1 MAKLQHTFI
10 KGKMNKDLDERLI
23 PNGEYRD
30 ASNVQVS
37 TSEGADVGA
46 VENIIGN
53 NRLNKKSAS
62 VNWETAG
69 DGTRPFG
76 LVDPVCIGTIKDSQN
91 NKIYWFLATDPDG
104 ADYKSVILEFDQLT
118 GFIAPI
124 LVDKNNVINFTK
136 ENLITGINIL
146 GGLLFFTDN
155 TSEPKVINIARF
167 KAGSQQTGTTIT
179 TQTVV
184 YGGPMTLET
193 VTVIVKS
200 PNQAATVLAEPSLVG
215 GNGTGVTPVTTGA
228 INFNAGIPA
237 FIPVAPGTVFTGISW
252 VPAVTLGDGISKM
265 VLTATVTNE
274 SNIEEVYEVTG
285 NLSNISLNGLTGD
298 FTVISTTTNIPNT
311 GLAWSM
317 LLIETAPI
325 FRNDFPRYSYRW
337 KYTDNEYSTYA
348 PFTEA
353 AFVTNEFEYLST
365 NAFNNGME
373 NMTRKITLSAFQA
386 PATGVVAIDI
396 LYKGAN
402 SNNIY
407 VIETIDL
414 SAGALNTFVITNE
427 LLGVIVESSQLLRPW
442 DNVPRKAKSQ
452 EVIGNRIVYG
462 NYLQNN
468 TVNRAVNIVTGQVNG
483 AHSNVGY
490 GLQSIK
496 SDRTYQVGITF
507 IDEFNRESPVFT
519 NKTASQDIEIKNA
532 EKVNYLTARL
542 ASTPPSWAVACKYYI
557 KEPSLEYYNIALD
570 RFYNSEDGCVWLSF
584 PSAEVNKIQ
593 EGEYMLLKKQH
604 DTSIAV
610 TENNRYKVLDISNE
624 APVYISNQNAVVA
637 QVQAKTL
644 GNSADNF
651 IVGKTL
657 IRFTAPQNSN
667 AEIFYNLFNNEAS
680 IQFSVGVFT
689 SRVYGIANGGP
700 GSVATNTQ
708 TFTVT
713 LEEPLNEVDSW
724 LEALDDESGAQ
735 SMTATLYNKSN
746 QNLPEF
752 QGRFFVKIDRD
763 QTFIDNVDLPFREF
777 SSTIIVDQSQ
787 VVQASNTNT
796 GGSDLSN
803 NLCWSDPKKTNGLAL
818 KIPTFN
824 DADFRIGLAIGTP
837 GSLQYKLFF
846 DLVPGVKIRFFDAN
860 NNFSNVY
867 TILTG
872 GAPATPPNIQ
882 TYLRN
887 TSPQSNG
894 TSNNIVMTS
903 VYSERIVPA
912 GIQIVSDRVAPRTD
926 TIASTNPAV
935 FETEPNNAADLNL
948 YYEIG
953 SSILK
958 GVIDNTID
966 LNWWNAYSFG
976 QGVES
981 DRIRDDFNAL
991 RIGNGV
997 RVSSTLDAPYEE
1009 ERRGSSMIFSGIFNS
1024 ISGVNDTNQFLI
1036 AENITKSL
1044 NTTYG
1049 EIQKLH
1055 ARDTDL
1061 IVLMEDKCFRV
1072 LANKD
1077 ALFNADG
1084 SSNVASSNN
1093 VLGSVTPFV
1102 GEYGISTNPES
1113 FASFGFRAYF
1123 VDKSRGAVMRLSRD
1137 GLTKIS
1143 SNGMS
1148 DYFIDNLK
1156 LNTTGNIIGSYDS
1169 DAGSYNVLINVP
1181 DVRTNPG
1188 ENPPAFSNSTES
1200 VAFKEKVNGW
1210 TTTMSYIP
1218 EAGVSLNN
1226 EYYTFK
1232 SGEIWEHSNETRSN
1246 FYGTQFSST
1255 VTPIINDAPTS
1266 VKKFKTLAY
1275 EGTAGWRSEI
1285 VTDQQNGAVPAF
1297 VKKEGSFYN
1306 YIQGIDTTVANLDTQ
1321 EFSTQGLGSLL
1332 LNAPIGTSALVIN
1345 GAINVSLQAN
1355 PQNPGGGV
1363 AGDAALDTIY
1373 TMSPGNTLRVVGTV
1387 IGINRTTNTIT
1398 LAAAIAGSALQA
1410 GNFVFFGKD
1419 TRINTSGIIGYYAE
1433 TKMITDDPT
1442 KEELFSI
1449 SSEVF
1454 ISSE

>member
-53 NRLNKKSAS
+53 TKLNKKTNA
-62 VNWETAG
+62 VNW
-69 DGTRPFG
+69 DPKFG
-76 LVDPVCIGTIKDSQN
+76 LTDPVCIGTIKDSQN

-124 LVDKNNVINFTK
+124 LVDRNNVINFTK

-228 INFNAGIPA
+228 INFNAGTPA
-237 FIPVAPGTVFTGISW
+237 FTPVAPGTVFTGISW
-252 VPAVTLGDGISKM
+252 TPAVAFDSLPVKM
-265 VLTATVTNE
+265 SLTATVTNE

-285 NLSNISLNGLTGD
+285 NLSNISANGLSGD
-298 FTVISTTTNIPNT
+298 FTVISTTTNVPNT

-317 LLIETAPI
+317 LLIETDPI

-386 PATGVVAIDI
+386 PTTGVVAIDI

-414 SAGALNTFVITNE
+414 LAGALNTFVITNE
-427 LLGVIVESSQLLRPW
+427 LLGVIIESSQLLRPW

-490 GLQSIK
+490 GLQSVK

-604 DTSIAV
+604 DTSVAV

-624 APVYISNQNAVVA
+624 APVYISNQNAVAA

-657 IRFTAPQNSN
+657 IRFSAPQNSN
-667 AEIFYNLFNNEAS
+667 AEIFYNLFNNESS
-680 IQFSVGVFT
+680 IQFSSGVFT
-689 SRVYGIANGGP
+689 SSIYSIANGGP
-700 GSVATNTQ
+700 GTVATNAQ

-713 LEEPLNEVDSW
+713 LGEPLKVSDQW
-724 LEALDDESGAQ
+724 LEDLDDIGSAQ
-735 SMTATLYNKSN
+735 SITATLYNKSN

-752 QGRFFVKIDRD
+752 QGRFFVKINKD
-763 QTFIDNVDLPFREF
+763 QTFIDNVDIPFREF
-777 SSTIIVDQSQ
+777 SSSIIVDQSQ

-796 GGSDLSN
+796 GGADTSN
-803 NLCWSDPKKTNGLAL
+803 NLAWSDPKKTNGPAL

-824 DADFRIGLAIGTP
+824 DADFNIGLALATP
-837 GSLQYKLFF
+837 GTLEYKLFF
-846 DLVPGVKIRFFDAN
+846 DLVPGTQIRFFDAN

-867 TILTG
+867 TVLTG
-872 GAPATPPNIQ
+872 GAGATPANTGI
-882 TYLRN
+882 YNRN
-887 TSPQSNG
+887 TTPNTTNG
-894 TSNNIVMTS
+894 AYNQIVMTS
-903 VYSERIVPA
+903 VYNDSIVPA
-912 GIQIVSDRVAPRTD
+912 GIQIVSDRIAPDTD

-935 FETEPNNAADLNL
+935 FETEPNDAADLNL

-958 GVIDNTID
+958 GVIGNTID

-997 RVSSTLDAPYEE
+997 RVSSTLDTPYEE

-1024 ISGVNDTNQFLI
+1024 ISGVNNTNQFLV

-1049 EIQKLH
+1049 KIQKLH

-1156 LNTTGNIIGSYDS
+1156 LNTIGNITGSYDS
-1169 DAGSYNVLINVP
+1169 DAGSYNVCIKVP
-1181 DVRTNPG
+1181 G
-1188 ENPPAFSNSTES
+1188 AGSES

-1210 TTTMSYIP
+1210 TTTMSYVP
-1218 EAGVSLNN
+1218 EAGTSLNN

-1246 FYGTQFSST
+1246 FYGAQFNST

-1285 VTDQQNGAVPAF
+1285 VTDQQNGEVPVF

-1332 LNAPIGTSALVIN
+1332 LNAPIGTSTIVIN

-1355 PQNPGGGV
+1355 PQNPGGGA
-1363 AGDAALDTIY
+1363 AGVAALDTIY
-1373 TMSPGNTLRVVGTV
+1373 TMSPGNTLRIVGTV

-1398 LAAAIAGSALQA
+1398 LAANIAGSALQA
-1410 GNFVFFGKD
+1410 GDFVFFGKD

-1433 TKMITDDPT
+1433 TKMITTDST